1 MNKTQPNS
9 MQARDIAYL
18 LHPQTNAHL
27 HAEIGPT
34 LITSA
39 KGLRI
44 YDGDREY
51 IDAVAG
57 LWNASLGF
65 ANERLAKV
73 AHDQMKRLGFYHLFR
88 GRTNEPS
95 IELCERLIKM
105 APVPMSKVML
115 QSSGSEAND
124 TAAKFVWYYH
134 AAIGKPQKKKIIGR
148 KMGYHGSTCVSAS
161 MSGRPDMHAE
171 FGLPLPGFLHTEFPH
186 YYRFHNDG
194 ESEEQFSTRMAEAL
208 EELVVKEGPETIG
221 AFIAEPV
228 IGAGGSVMP
237 PKTYFSKIQAVL
249 NKYDILF
256 IVDEVICGFGR
267 TGKMWG
273 CQTYDLRP
281 DMITCAKALSAGFQP
296 ISALL
301 INEKVYQALVAQSA
315 KLGNLSHGFTYS
327 GHPVA
332 AAVALETL
340 RIYEETDML
349 GHVNSVSPYFQSAL
363 NQLADHPLVGDV
375 RSIGLIAGV
384 EFMANKTTRKPFDP
398 KLQVGA
404 AVANRAS
411 ENGLVVRIIG
421 DTVAIA
427 PALTVTKDEIGE
439 ISRRFTRALD
449 EAWEQISRA

>member
-1 MNKTQPNS
+1 MNKAQPNS

-18 LHPQTNAHL
+18 LHPQTNAAL

-34 LITSA
+34 LVTRA
-39 KGLRI
+39 KGLRV

-65 ANERLAKV
+65 ANERLARV
-73 AHDQMKRLGFYHLFR
+73 AYDQMKKLGFYHLFR

-95 IELCERLIKM
+95 IELCERLIQM

-124 TAAKFVWYYH
+124 TAAKFTWYYH
-134 AAIGKPQKKKIIGR
+134 AAIGKPEKKKIIGR
-148 KMGYHGSTCVSAS
+148 RMGYHGSTCIAAS

-186 YYRFHNDG
+186 YYRFHNEG
-194 ESEEQFSTRMAEAL
+194 ESEEQFSSRMASAL
-208 EELVVKEGPETIG
+208 EELILKEGPETIG

-237 PKTYFSKIQAVL
+237 PKSYFSKIQAVL
-249 NKYDILF
+249 KEYDILF

-273 CQTYDLRP
+273 CQTYDLEP
-281 DMITCAKALSAGFQP
+281 DMISCAKALSGGFQP

-301 INEKVYQALVAQSA
+301 INEKVYQALVSQSA

-332 AAVALETL
+332 SAVALETL
-340 RIYEETDML
+340 RIYEETDIL
-349 GHVNSVSPYFQSAL
+349 GHVNSVTPYLEEAL
-363 NQLADHPLVGDV
+363 RSLADHPLIGDV
-375 RSIGLIAGV
+375 RSVGLIAGV
-384 EFMANKTTRKPFDP
+384 ELVESKATRQSFDP

-404 AVANRAS
+404 VVANRAM
-411 ENGLVVRIIG
+411 EHGLIVRTIG
-421 DTVAIA
+421 DTIAIA
-427 PALTVTKDEIGE
+427 PSLTVTKDEIE
-439 ISRRFTRALD
+439 DISGRFARALD
-449 EAWEQISRA
+449 EAYRQIARA